1 MDSKDEELLDFAHFV
16 ATKFESSRN
25 GWKYSRDLGDLKYI
39 RYEHDYTGHNSF
51 KERLKRATNLKRLF
65 GVGLFESSLFGNFK
79 RSPKQIVTRAY
90 IRAVIALRK
99 RQYKPDGQINGN
111 LIHWEEDGE
120 YMALFQPRVGV
131 KVIEFIRANPD
142 NPYAQEIMK
151 EIRACAAL
159 SWSEDEE
166 ASDDEADEA

>member
-16 ATKFESSRN
+16 ATKLESSRD
-25 GWKYSRDLGDLKYI
+25 GWTYSRDLGDLKHI
-39 RYEHDYTGHNSF
+39 RYGHDSTGHNSF
-51 KERLKRATNLKRLF
+51 KGRLKRAANLKRLF
-65 GVGLFESSLFGNFK
+65 GTGSFERSIFGDVK

-90 IRAVIALRK
+90 IRAVLAFRK
-99 RQYKPDGQINGN
+99 SENMPDGQINGN
-111 LIHWEEDGE
+111 LVHWEEDGE
-120 YMALFQPRVGV
+120 YIALFQPRVGV